1 MTIAIIAFI
10 GGLMIG
16 AIFGIFTAGLVLSA
30 REEDE

>member
-10 GGLMIG
+10 SGLMIG